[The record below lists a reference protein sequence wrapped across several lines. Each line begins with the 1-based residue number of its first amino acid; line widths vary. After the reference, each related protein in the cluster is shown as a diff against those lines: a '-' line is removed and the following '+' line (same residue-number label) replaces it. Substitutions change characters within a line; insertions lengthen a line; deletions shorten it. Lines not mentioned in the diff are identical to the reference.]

1 VGLTSEGTGLR
12 AGVVV
17 LNLLREFVSR
27 ERFADSSG
35 AESDGVVVSGQ
46 IAALFVVVVLNELA
60 EPLSVVFE

>member
-1 VGLTSEGTGLR
+1 
-12 AGVVV
+12 V

-35 AESDGVVVSGQ
+35 AESDGVVVSRQ

>member
-1 VGLTSEGTGLR
+1 
-12 AGVVV
+12 V

-35 AESDGVVVSGQ
+35 AERRCGVVVSRQ

-60 EPLSVVFE
+60 EPLSVVFEKVS